1 MSPKGIAVSV
11 IDNVLPSAS
20 RRNFLK
26 TATYGAAA
34 AVVRPAWARV
44 IGANDRINVAMIGIG
59 GRGSLLLDMVLEHR
73 KSKQDIEIVALCDV
87 YQKRLNKASGLVPGA
102 KLYTHHQEVL
112 ERSDID
118 AVFIATPDHWHAP
131 ITLAAME
138 SGKDVYV
145 EKPMT
150 HTLEEAKVVARK
162 AKELN
167 RVIQVGVQGLS
178 WNRWHKIRQ
187 IIQSGM
193 IGQVVAVQGTYSR
206 NDTAGDWNWPIDPG
220 AGPDATG
227 DNHIDWKQWLGAAPQ
242 IPFNAD
248 RFFRFR
254 KYWDYSGGI
263 ATDLHYHIVA
273 PFHLAIANDFPI
285 RTVGMGGLWVYN
297 DGRQTPDTFLT
308 AADYPLKYS
317 MTIQSSQVNE
327 HGPRTVLRGTKATI
341 YLSDEWEGPPS
352 RQYDYA
358 DIIPESPYVSEFAAK
373 HGNDMVRVEGVG
385 NEGDQLHVDN
395 FLQCV
400 RTRQQP
406 NCPVDM
412 GYKVMATI
420 DLSVRSY
427 RNGRVYYF
435 DPENERVFEKDQS

>member
-1 MSPKGIAVSV
+1 MDEANHILAPVT
-11 IDNVLPSAS
+11 
-20 RRNFLK
+20 RRSFLK
-26 TATYGAAA
+26 TASYGAAA
-34 AVVRPAWARV
+34 VAVAPAWARV
-44 IGANDRINVAMIGIG
+44 VGANDRINVAIIGLG
-59 GRGSLLLDMVLEHR
+59 LRGSDHLNLLLEHR
-73 KSKQDIEIVALCDV
+73 KNKLDIEIVALCDV
-87 YQKRLNKASGLVPGA
+87 YQKRLNTAAKLVPGA
-102 KLYTHHQEVL
+102 KTYTRHEEVL
-112 ERSDID
+112 QSPDVD

-131 ITLAAME
+131 ITLMAMN
-138 SGKDVYV
+138 SGKDVYI

-150 HTLEEAKVVARK
+150 HTVEESKVVAQR

-167 RVIQVGVQGLS
+167 RVVQVGVQGLS
-178 WNRWHKIRQ
+178 WRRWHKIRE

-206 NDTAGDWNWPIDPG
+206 NDPKGDWNWPIDPA

-227 DNHIDWKQWLGAAPQ
+227 EEHIDWKQWLGSAPQ

-263 ATDLHYHIVA
+263 ATDLHYHVVA
-273 PFHLAIANDFPI
+273 PYHLAIANDFPI
-285 RTVGMGGLWVYN
+285 RSGGMGGLWVYN

-308 AADYPLKYS
+308 AADYPSKYS

-327 HGPRTVLRGTKATI
+327 NGPRTMLRGTKATI
-341 YLSDEWEGPPS
+341 HLSDEWEGPPS

-358 DIIPESPYVSEFAAK
+358 DIVPESPYVEEFAK
-373 HGNDMVRVEGVG
+373 KYGGDMVRVDGVG
-385 NEGDQLHVDN
+385 NDGDLLHVDN
-395 FLQCV
+395 FLDCI

-435 DPENERVFEKDQS
+435 DPEKEEVLEKNPA